1 MGMHKKHYKAI
12 AQAISKCTTEDKQYI
27 RRDEFIALLSAELY
41 KDNKLFDK
49 VKFFEACYTVPINK
63 SKQYE
68 FNLIPPFL

>member
-1 MGMHKKHYKAI
+1 MTKKHYKAI

-41 KDNKLFDK
+41 KDNNLFDK
-49 VKFFEACYTVPINK
+49 VKFFEACYPIASSK

-68 FNLIPPFL
+68 FEFMQQ